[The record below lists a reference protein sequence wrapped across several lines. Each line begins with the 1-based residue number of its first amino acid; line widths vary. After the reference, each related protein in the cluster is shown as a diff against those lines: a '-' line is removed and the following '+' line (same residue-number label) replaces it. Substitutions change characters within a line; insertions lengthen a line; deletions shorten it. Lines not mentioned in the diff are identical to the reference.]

1 MNGQTIKEGTTS
13 QFSFDECRFLN
24 GLGRAKMGD
33 RPVFSLEHNFCRG
46 QLNAGCVALGPN
58 KPTNRFAASVD
69 AHATSAAL
77 LVPGG

>member
-1 MNGQTIKEGTTS
+1 
-13 QFSFDECRFLN
+13 
-24 GLGRAKMGD
+24 MGD